1 MSNQHQ
7 RAVNFSLLGL
17 TALLIVVLAQLLDGL
32 WVYFELPDQQLV
44 GFVNYPVLVALAIG
58 VVSGFV
64 LSRNHKVNQFLR
76 EVVTE
81 LKEVVWPT
89 RQEVYDSTRV
99 VILTV
104 VLLSG
109 LMGLFDAIW
118 SHAARFL
125 LQGSL

>member
-7 RAVNFSLLGL
+7 RAVNFSLLGF
-17 TALLIVVLAQLLDGL
+17 TALLVVVLAQLLDGL
-32 WVYFELPDQQLV
+32 WVYFELPDQQLA
-44 GFVNYPVLVALAIG
+44 GFVNYPFLVALVIG
-58 VVSGFV
+58 LVTGFT
-64 LSRNHKVNQFLR
+64 LSRNEKIGQFLR
-76 EVVTE
+76 EVVAE

-89 RQEVYDSTRV
+89 RPEVFDSTKV

-104 VLLSG
+104 VVLSG